1 MKRFKRSINT
11 STGEQSRIALTPE
24 EETLRDES
32 EANAIVKRKAKND
45 KQKLLHDE
53 KKALQQKLGL
63 TDKEMEILGKAGQ
76 IK

>member
-24 EETLRDES
+24 EEALRDES